1 MALPD
6 ASLRPADGRPWTGAQ
21 AAAAGLELMGARPS
35 IPRYLRQ
42 LWDRR
47 EFALLVPLGD
57 LRQRNMDTVLG
68 SAWHV
73 LNPLFQAG
81 IYYLLFGILLDQRS
95 SVEDYPVWLIIG
107 LFVFGFTQK
116 SLQSSSR
123 TIVSR
128 VAMLRSLNFP
138 AAVLPIAMNISE
150 LLAHLPA
157 VGVMLAFVVASGH
170 RPSLAWLV
178 LVPLTL
184 VQTLMNVGMSLIVA
198 RLTVHF
204 RDLDHMLTHLVRMWF
219 YFSGVLFAIDL
230 APVGWMR
237 TTLTV
242 NPPYVLISL
251 ARDALLE
258 GSVDPARVGLAVAW
272 AVGLF
277 LAGFLFFHR
286 FEGRYSGAA

>member
-1 MALPD
+1 VVVAVPNV
-6 ASLRPADGRPWTGAQ
+6 RPAGQRPWTGAE
-21 AAAAGLELMGARPS
+21 AAAAGLALMGARPS
-35 IPRYLRQ
+35 IPRYVRQ

-47 EFALLVPLGD
+47 EFAMLVPLGD

-81 IYYLLFGILLDQRS
+81 IYYLLFGILLDQRAA
-95 SVEDYPVWLIIG
+95 VANYPVWLIIG

-138 AAVLPIAMNISE
+138 AAILPIAMNISE

-157 VGVMLAFVVASGH
+157 IGVMLVFVLVSGI
-170 RPSLAWLV
+170 RPSVSWLL

-184 VQTLMNVGMSLIVA
+184 VQAMMNVGLSLIVA

-237 TTLTV
+237 TLLTV
-242 NPPYVLISL
+242 NPPYVFISI

-258 GSVDPARVGLAVAW
+258 GRVDPARVGLAAAW
-272 AVGLF
+272 ATGLF
-277 LAGFLFFHR
+277 VLGFLFFHR